1 MPYEA
6 EEGEDKNYT
15 EDEMLEYLIKEVDS
29 VDAAKELLS
38 EHGFSLSKGGT
49 DMLGEDMTEEVLEL
63 PMGEES
69 EEAEESA
76 EVEAEEIP
84 SPAPRGI
91 PRVNIIELRM
101 NAAKKAVGED
111 KKDNSKEA

>member
-38 EHGFSLSKGGT
+38 EHGFSLSRGG
-49 DMLGEDMTEEVLEL
+49 DMMAEDMMDDALDS
-63 PMGEES
+63 PMGEE
-69 EEAEESA
+69 AEEVEES
-76 EVEAEEIP
+76 VEAEEATP
-84 SPAPRGI
+84 APAPRGI
-91 PRVNIIELRM
+91 PRVNIIELRL
-101 NAAKKAVGED
+101 NAAKKAVGEG